1 MAEELVEVVVGSR
14 RAETRRQRTGS
25 KGNNNERRGG
35 WKALRGRLMAAG
47 SQWNG
52 IPGRKYGVEQHRAG
66 RNGGVEE
73 RKFHRG
79 DGMGG
84 VRAAAGGRQWVAV
97 GAGAFFWWC
106 PCCYADAG
114 TAWGLGRGPA
124 AAVQVQMRVRGCRRR
139 RRCSSDAAV
148 PQCSGEGDAAGGG
161 GSCLAVSSLEMTRY
175 LGLSSR

>member
-1 MAEELVEVVVGSR
+1 
-14 RAETRRQRTGS
+14 
-25 KGNNNERRGG
+25 
-35 WKALRGRLMAAG
+35 MAAG

-52 IPGRKYGVEQHRAG
+52 IPGGKYGVEQRRAG
-66 RNGGVEE
+66 RNDGVEE

-106 PCCYADAG
+106 RCCYADAG

-124 AAVQVQMRVRGCRRR
+124 AAVQVQMRVRGC
-139 RRCSSDAAV
+139 AV
-148 PQCSGEGDAAGGG
+148 AGGAGDAVAVQRCPSAV
-161 GSCLAVSSLEMTRY
+161 GSCLAVSSLEKARY
-175 LGLSSR
+175 LGFSSR